1 MVIIP
6 DFLVVSGCSEND
18 FTAVIIRAVTDILT
32 AIAAFSAS
40 VHYTGGIDNP

>member
-18 FTAVIIRAVTDILT
+18 FTAVIIRAVTDIL
-32 AIAAFSAS
+32 AEIAAFSAS
-40 VHYTGGIDNP
+40 VRYTGGVDKP